1 MSTQV
6 QNFPGLSALVGF
18 GPSSLPE
25 PPRSWFAVRV
35 KHQFEMPV
43 ASHLRNSGFES
54 LLPLYRAR
62 RKWSD
67 RIKVLDA
74 PLFPGYVFCEFD
86 PQNRMPIDHHPGVMG
101 IVSFGKK
108 LAPVDP
114 HEINAIRAVVGSGME
129 SAPWPRLEPGRKVE
143 IDFGPLRG
151 LQGVVVQELAKGVP
165 AKSSSARQE
174 QLQLILSVTLLNRSL
189 AVQIN
194 REWIRSV
201 D

>member
-6 QNFPGLSALVGF
+6 QNFPGTSALASF
-18 GPSSLPE
+18 GPPSFADPS
-25 PPRSWFAVRV
+25 RSWFAVRV
-35 KHQFEMPV
+35 KHQFETPV
-43 ASHLRNSGFES
+43 ASHLRNCGFES
-54 LLPLYRAR
+54 FLPLYRAR

-67 RIKVLDA
+67 RIKVVEA

-86 PQNRMPIDHHPGVMG
+86 PQNRMPIDLLPGVNG

-114 HEINAIRAVVGSGME
+114 AEIHALQAVVASGIE

-151 LQGVVVQELAKGVP
+151 LQGVVVQEA
-165 AKSSSARQE
+165 ARGSQKE
-174 QLQLILSVTLLNRSL
+174 QFQLILSVTLLNRSL

-194 REWIRSV
+194 REWIRSI